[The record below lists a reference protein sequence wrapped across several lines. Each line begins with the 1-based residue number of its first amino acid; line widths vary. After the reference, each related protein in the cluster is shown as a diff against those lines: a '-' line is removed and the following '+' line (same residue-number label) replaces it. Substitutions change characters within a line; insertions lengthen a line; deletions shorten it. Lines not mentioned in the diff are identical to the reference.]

1 MMYLCSRI
9 GTVRA
14 IECPVLNM
22 EQLVHRVGVD
32 EDLLKKECSD
42 KNLKKIA
49 PLLANWLMYAKALE
63 LTQSQI
69 QDIDGHHKLLSTN
82 EMKSLLVLEKWH
94 QLHAFNATYH
104 HLINVCLSCGHATEA
119 TEICKMVKG

>member
-1 MMYLCSRI
+1 MYI

-22 EQLVHRVGVD
+22 DELVYRVGID
-32 EDLLKKECSD
+32 EDLLKKECSE
-42 KNLKKIA
+42 KNLKRIA

-69 QDIDGHHKLLSTN
+69 QDIDDHKLLSTN
-82 EMKSLLVLEKWH
+82 EMKTLLVLEKWH

-119 TEICKMVKG
+119 TEICKIVKG